1 MLRRIGI
8 SVLLCTGC
16 LATASVVVKA
26 PVEQR
31 CNSVGLKGCPEVV
44 DGVVAYLNGDKK
56 LAEEKLRSGAAKNTP
71 EQVRAFAEVLR
82 DVSSV
87 PGASEYAKPINEVAL
102 LLLGEL
108 PPSPPVPLIPPP
120 PLQSGG
126 SAAVNEAPDTPPKEA
141 IATVLA
147 LQALSAGV
155 DPNRVR
161 TETVSLTEPGNVNT
175 CDIAGTV
182 GQCSPRRQ
190 GPLFVTDV
198 IAQAGCPGRLF
209 VGAVIPNKGS
219 MALSWFVEAS
229 SNALTGAR
237 LFVEGGEWLVVIFV
251 PAAKM
256 DPKDPRCSVTWSGFR
271 PKTIPTGILPGN
283 YGVDL
288 LDFN

>member
-8 SVLLCTGC
+8 SVLLCLGC

-26 PVEQR
+26 PVEHR
-31 CNSVGLKGCPEVV
+31 CNSVGLGTYPEVV
-44 DGVVAYLNGDKK
+44 DGVVACLNGDKK
-56 LAEEKLRSGAAKNTP
+56 LAEEKASRWCCHEYPGTVLP
-71 EQVRAFAEVLR
+71 FAEVEK

-87 PGASEYAKPINEVAL
+87 PGASQYAKPINEVAL

-126 SAAVNEAPDTPPKEA
+126 SAAVNEAPDTPPKKA

-147 LQALSAGV
+147 LQALSAGP

-182 GQCSPRRQ
+182 GQCSPRRP

-209 VGAVIPNKGS
+209 VGGVIPNKGQH
-219 MALSWFVEAS
+219 
-229 SNALTGAR
+229 GP
-237 LFVEGGEWLVVIFV
+237 VVV
-251 PAAKM
+251 H
-256 DPKDPRCSVTWSGFR
+256 
-271 PKTIPTGILPGN
+271 
-283 YGVDL
+283 
-288 LDFN
+288 